1 MVSYEMD
8 ANTVTKDCRVLDVNL
23 VDDGFWVR
31 RAFHERS
38 MLDCQ
43 SEQAQVDSDEVHL
56 HVPGVTLDE
65 TLEKDQFSEA
75 VHVQLAK
82 NKVAH
87 GFQIHEFHRH
97 RVEA

>member
-1 MVSYEMD
+1 MFWYETAD
-8 ANTVTKDCRVLDVNL
+8 LVNL

-38 MLDCQ
+38 MLECQ
-43 SEQAQVDSDEVHL
+43 SEQAQVDSHVSDAVHL

-65 TLEKDQFSEA
+65 TLEKDEFSKA

-82 NKVAH
+82 NMVAH
-87 GFQIHEFHRH
+87 GFQIHKFHRH